1 MQEQRERN
9 SLEALEKHIAPIL
22 PLTIRSVFFKLPLER
37 LEKVEEIRLRRR
49 KPLMVVEGRNDYML
63 APDGFTT
70 DNPNNAYIVTD
81 NDAEKTLQL
90 ISQSSI
96 YAWEEE
102 IKNGFITLKGGHRV
116 GIFGKIVVEAGK
128 IKTIKHISGFNI
140 RIAREILGAADKIIP
155 YVLNEKG
162 EFLNTM
168 IISPPKAGKTTLLRD
183 LIRQLS
189 SGNSKLG
196 YKGFKVGVVDE
207 RSEIACCYEGVPQND
222 VGIRTDV
229 LDGCPKALGI
239 MMLLRSM
246 SPEIIA
252 TDEIGRPEDV
262 EALEEAI
269 NTGVKLLTTAHGTD
283 LEDLKRRPTI
293 RKLIENQFFDR
304 YLVLGFSDGI
314 GTLEKVVE
322 GKDFIVIYERN
333 EKGEVKNVKVNRKC
347 IGDFFLHDDRA
358 YYGGILPTQ
367 A

>member
-1 MQEQRERN
+1 MQRRGEQN
-9 SLEALEKHIAPIL
+9 FLEKLEKHISLIL
-22 PLTIRSVFFKLPLER
+22 PSTIRTAFFKLPPEK

-49 KPLMVVEGRNDYML
+49 KPLMVVEGRTDYMVT
-63 APDGFTT
+63 PDGSTT
-70 DNPNNAYIVTD
+70 EDPKSAYIVTD
-81 NDAEKTLQL
+81 NDAEKTFQL

-96 YAWEEE
+96 YAWEDE
-102 IKNGFITLKGGHRV
+102 IKNGYITLKGGHRV
-116 GIFGKIVVEAGK
+116 GIVGKVVMEAEK
-128 IKTIKHISGFNI
+128 IKTIKHVSGFNI
-140 RIAREILGAADKIIP
+140 RIARQILGAADETIP
-155 YVLNEKG
+155 FVINEKG

-189 SGNSKLG
+189 SGSYKLG
-196 YKGFKVGVVDE
+196 SKGFKIGVVDE

-229 LDGCPKALGI
+229 LDGCPKPRGI

-269 NTGVKLLTTAHGTD
+269 NAGVKLLTTAHGTD

-293 RKLIENQFFDR
+293 RRLIENQFFDR
-304 YLVLGFSDGI
+304 YLILGFSNGI

-322 GKDFIVIYERN
+322 GKDFRIIYDRN
-333 EKGEVKNVKVNRKC
+333 EKGEVK
-347 IGDFFLHDDRA
+347 
-358 YYGGILPTQ
+358 
-367 A
+367 